1 MREFLA
7 TGFYFG
13 RSPIIPGTFGT
24 LPAVALHI
32 LCACLLRDQPRLLL
46 GAALLLLALAA
57 SAASVWLG
65 GWAQERFGKQDPRPF
80 VLDEI
85 AGYLVTVAFVAG
97 HPLWQCAIG
106 GFILFRAMDVLKPFP
121 CRPLERIPR
130 GWGILLDDIVAGL
143 YANFCLRLALYWLG

>member
-24 LPAVALHI
+24 LPAVGIHV
-32 LCACLLRDQPRLLL
+32 LCAQFPPHHH
-46 GAALLLLALAA
+46 LLAISLALI
-57 SAASVWLG
+57 ASVLAIGLG
-65 GWAQERFGKQDPRPF
+65 GWAQERFGRQDPRPF

-97 HPLWQCAIG
+97 HPLWQCALG
-106 GFILFRAMDVLKPFP
+106 GFILFRAMDALKPFP
-121 CRPLERIPR
+121 CRLLERLPR
-130 GWGILLDDIVAGL
+130 GWGILLDDLVAGL